1 MYLFIFWLCW
11 VFIAVRAFSLVV
23 VSSLV
28 VTFLVS
34 EHELK
39 GVLASVTG
47 APGRWSAGSV
57 VVAHGLSCPV
67 ACGIFLDQRLNL
79 RLLHWPVGSLLLS
92 HQGSPVTHLG

>member
-1 MYLFIFWLCW
+1 MLGLHCCAGF
-11 VFIAVRAFSLVV
+11 FS
-23 VSSLV
+23 SCGESLV

-34 EHELK
+34 EHRLK

-79 RLLHWPVGSLLLS
+79 RLLHWQVGSLLLS
-92 HQGSPVTHLG
+92 HQGSPVTHLRQQSTMV